1 MLNPKSSYALNK
13 KDRDAIVYIDANHQ
27 IVRLTRNDF
36 ESEADFLKWKEWSDE
51 SYYTEEKADHIYSNH
66 TVSQNLLIE
75 QAAETLS
82 PEVEAIRRDRRRK
95 QKQYA
100 AETVLKIRGVV
111 TEKQFRRLW
120 LYHVSGL
127 TEQKIADLESVGQSR
142 ISKSLLAAEK
152 RIKKIFKKA
161 KNRG

>member
-13 KDRDAIVYIDANHQ
+13 KDRDAIVYIDANYQ
-27 IVRLTRNDF
+27 IVRLTREDF
-36 ESEADFLKWKEWSDE
+36 DTEEEFMKWKEWSDE
-51 SYYTEEKADHIYSNH
+51 SYHTEEKADHIYSNH
-66 TVSQNLLIE
+66 MVSQTLLIE
-75 QAAETLS
+75 QATETPS
-82 PEVEAIRRDRRRK
+82 PEAAAIRRDKRRK

-100 AETVLKIRGVV
+100 AETVLQIRGVV

-152 RIKKIFKKA
+152 RIKKFFKKA

>member
-1 MLNPKSSYALNK
+1 MLKPKSSYALNK

-27 IVRLTRNDF
+27 IVRLTRDDF
-36 ESEADFLKWKEWSDE
+36 DTEEEFVKWKEWSDE
-51 SYYTEEKADHIYSNH
+51 IYHAEEKADHIYSNH
-66 TVSQNLLIE
+66 TVSQTELVEQTIE
-75 QAAETLS
+75 TPS
-82 PEVEAIRRDRRRK
+82 PEVATIWQDQRRK
-95 QKQYA
+95 QEQYA
-100 AETVLKIRGVV
+100 AETVLQIRDVV

-142 ISKSLLAAEK
+142 ISKSLMAAEK
-152 RIKKIFKKA
+152 RIKKFLQKA